1 MTSKVKIIFLF
12 LVTGLILPAIAFS
25 QETWSLEKCINYA
38 FEHNIRIKQ
47 QKLDTEYNTNL
58 LEQSKMELYPNL
70 NASAG
75 YGASFGRA
83 LDQTTYQFTQN
94 QTVQSINMNLSSSVT
109 LFSGF
114 QKINTVKQNEFNLQ
128 ASLQE
133 LEKLKNDI
141 SLNIAA
147 AYLQIL
153 FSTELLDIAKSQ
165 VDITKQQVDRT
176 GILVNAG
183 SLPKGNLLEIQ
194 SQLASEE
201 VQVVNYENQLMISI
215 LNLSQ
220 ILDLESAEN
229 FKIEIPVL
237 SEVKEAE
244 LLYGVDSV
252 YAYAVESLPQ
262 IKSAQYRMESA
273 TKGLEIAKGS
283 RIPRLGLSANYGTGY
298 SDVRQQ
304 VTGTRLDTV
313 AIGTTP
319 SGDIVSNVYPSPI
332 YGNYP
337 LGDQFRDNVSTSVF
351 LNLSIPI
358 FSNYQIR
365 NGIKNSKI
373 NVENYTLELENSK
386 NNLYKEIQQAYAD
399 AVASYKKY
407 RASQKALIA
416 IEESFK
422 YTQEKFN
429 VGLVSTVDYNVA
441 KNQVTKTKSDLLQ
454 SKYDYIF
461 KTNILN
467 FYRGEALKI

>member
-12 LVTGLILPAIAFS
+12 LLTGLILPASVFS
-25 QETWSLEKCINYA
+25 QESWSLEKCINYA
-38 FEHNIRIKQ
+38 FEHNIKIKQ

-58 LEQSKMELYPNL
+58 LEQSKLELYPNL

-94 QTVQSINMNLSSSVT
+94 QTVQSINLNLSSSVT

-128 ASLQE
+128 ASLQD

-165 VDITKQQVDRT
+165 VEITKQQVDRT

-194 SQLASEE
+194 SQMASEE

-229 FKIEIPVL
+229 FKIEVPVL

-273 TKGLEIAKGS
+273 TKGFEIAKGS
-283 RIPRLGLSANYGTGY
+283 RIPRLSLSANYGTGY

-313 AIGTTP
+313 AIGTTT

-332 YGNYP
+332 YGGYP
-337 LGDQFRDNVSTSVF
+337 LGDQFKDNVSTSVF

-358 FSNYQIR
+358 FANFQIR

-386 NNLYKEIQQAYAD
+386 NNLYKEIQQSYAD

-422 YTQEKFN
+422 YTQEKYN

>member
-1 MTSKVKIIFLF
+1 LF
-12 LVTGLILPAIAFS
+12 LLTGLILPASVFS
-25 QETWSLEKCINYA
+25 QESWSLEKCINYA
-38 FEHNIRIKQ
+38 FEHNIKIKQ

-58 LEQSKMELYPNL
+58 LEQSKLELYPNL

-83 LDQTTYQFTQN
+83 LDQTTDQFTQN
-94 QTVQSINMNLSSSVT
+94 QTVQSINLNLSSSVT

-128 ASLQE
+128 ASLQD

-165 VDITKQQVDRT
+165 VEITKQQVDRT

-194 SQLASEE
+194 SQMASEE

-229 FKIEIPVL
+229 FKIEVPVL

-273 TKGLEIAKGS
+273 TKGFEIAKGS
-283 RIPRLGLSANYGTGY
+283 RIPRLSLSANYGTGY

-313 AIGTTP
+313 AIGTTT

-332 YGNYP
+332 YGGYP
-337 LGDQFRDNVSTSVF
+337 LGDQFKDNVSTSVF

-358 FSNYQIR
+358 FANFQIR

-386 NNLYKEIQQAYAD
+386 NNLYKEIQQSYAD

-422 YTQEKFN
+422 YTQEKYN